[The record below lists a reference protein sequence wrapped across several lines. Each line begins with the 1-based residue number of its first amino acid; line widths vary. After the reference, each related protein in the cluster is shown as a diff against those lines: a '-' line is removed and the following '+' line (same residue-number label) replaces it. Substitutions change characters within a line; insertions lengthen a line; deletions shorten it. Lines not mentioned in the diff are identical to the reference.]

1 MTTPRK
7 KPNERKLQI
16 LESARHIMVSQGYHK
31 LTMRNLA
38 NEVDIKLASLQYHY
52 KSREDLLI
60 ALVEKA
66 AQSYEMRLQQFQQQI
81 DEQSQPF
88 EKLLE
93 QMIDDLVVNYKD
105 PEENTFFA
113 QLQAL
118 SMEEPQAELLVAQM
132 YRGMWQQIVDLILS
146 VNPALSKTETK
157 IRGAM
162 IISMLEGSAEFMS
175 NETLYNELPKS
186 FERRIKQ
193 WVMELAT
200 Q

>member
-7 KPNERKLQI
+7 KPHERKLQI
-16 LESARHIMVSQGYHK
+16 LEAARHILVSQGYHK

-52 KSREDLLI
+52 KSREDLLV

-66 AQSYEMRLQQFQQQI
+66 SESYEVRLQQFQQQI
-81 DEQSQPF
+81 DEQSLPLT
-88 EKLLE
+88 KLIE
-93 QMIDDLVVNYKD
+93 QMIDDLLLNYKD
-105 PEENTFFA
+105 PEENKFFA

-118 SMEEPQAELLVAQM
+118 SMDEPKAEILVAQL
-132 YRGMWQQIVDLILS
+132 YRGMWQQIVALILS
-146 VNPALSKTETK
+146 VNPTLSKTESK

-162 IISMLEGSAEFMS
+162 IVSMMEGSAQFVS
-175 NETLYNELPKS
+175 SETLYNELPAS
-186 FERRIKQ
+186 FEKRIKK
-193 WVMELAT
+193 WVMEFAT

>member
-66 AQSYEMRLQQFQQQI
+66 AQSYEVRLQQFQQQI
-81 DEQSQPF
+81 DEQCQPF

-93 QMIDDLVVNYKD
+93 QMIDDLVVTYKD

-132 YRGMWQQIVDLILS
+132 YRGMWQQIVALILS

-175 NETLYNELPKS
+175 NDTLYNELPKS
-186 FERRIKQ
+186 FEKRIKQ

>member
-16 LESARHIMVSQGYHK
+16 LESARYIMVSQGYHK

-175 NETLYNELPKS
+175 NKTLYNELPKS

>member
-7 KPNERKLQI
+7 KPHERKLQI
-16 LESARHIMVSQGYHK
+16 LDSARHIMVSQGYHK

-60 ALVEKA
+60 ALVKKA

-162 IISMLEGSAEFMS
+162 IISILEGSAEFLS
-175 NETLYNELPKS
+175 NEALYNELPKS

-193 WVMELAT
+193 WVMELAI

>member
-175 NETLYNELPKS
+175 NKTLYNELPKS